1 MNRRGY
7 CIFIDT
13 VFQGAV
19 PSVTEIESTDSCDA
33 PERFCVY
40 ATQLEAERE
49 IADFMMT
56 RLQQFLDGE
65 RDFDDAVT
73 VEEYVVEVDVL
84 PDGKIVDANGNCFGY
99 DLSKAL
105 ADKGPQIQ
113 KEIHPAPKPALA

>member
-1 MNRRGY
+1 MNQRGY

-19 PSVTEIESTDSCDA
+19 PAVTEIEPTDPCGA
-33 PERFCVY
+33 PERICVFP
-40 ATQLEAERE
+40 TKVEAQRE

-73 VEEYVVEVDVL
+73 VEEYVVEVEVF
-84 PDGKIVDANGNCFGY
+84 PDGKIVDADGNCFG
-99 DLSKAL
+99 DSHRA
-105 ADKGPQIQ
+105 
-113 KEIHPAPKPALA
+113 

>member
-19 PSVTEIESTDSCDA
+19 PSVTEIESTDLRDA
-33 PERFCVY
+33 PKRFCVF

-49 IADFMMT
+49 IADLMMT

-65 RDFDDAVT
+65 RDFDDALT

-84 PDGKIVDANGNCFGY
+84 PDGKIVDANGNCFG
-99 DLSKAL
+99 
-105 ADKGPQIQ
+105 
-113 KEIHPAPKPALA
+113 

>member
-1 MNRRGY
+1 MIRRGY

-13 VFQGAV
+13 DFQKAV
-19 PSVTEIESTDSCDA
+19 PSVTEFEPTDPCHA
-33 PERFCVY
+33 PGRFCVF

-84 PDGKIVDANGNCFGY
+84 PGGKIVDASGNCFG
-99 DLSKAL
+99 
-105 ADKGPQIQ
+105 
-113 KEIHPAPKPALA
+113 

>member
-1 MNRRGY
+1 MIRRGY

-19 PSVTEIESTDSCDA
+19 PLVTEIESTVPCCA
-33 PERFCVY
+33 PERICVFE
-40 ATQLEAERE
+40 TQLEAERE

-73 VEEYVVEVDVL
+73 VEEYVVEVAVL
-84 PDGKIVDANGNCFGY
+84 PDGTIVDANGNCFG
-99 DLSKAL
+99 
-105 ADKGPQIQ
+105 
-113 KEIHPAPKPALA
+113 

>member
-19 PSVTEIESTDSCDA
+19 PSVSEIESTDSCDG
-33 PERFCVY
+33 PKGFCVY

-84 PDGKIVDANGNCFGY
+84 PDGKIVDANGNCFG
-99 DLSKAL
+99 
-105 ADKGPQIQ
+105 
-113 KEIHPAPKPALA
+113 